1 MRRGDA
7 DGPMR
12 EPRLTRERRAAKAI
26 LHLSIRNVHSSKL
39 RVLGCTSLHSHEG
52 LLFKSMRSNSLK
64 RLLAHGMMIMW
75 GHVIFAYYMTCTIAK
90 AAAHAAPPPAAGQH
104 PLFAVAWC
112 SCLVYLSVSLKKDEM
127 EERSFQ
133 RFSSPAACGPATSVS
148 TCPLS
153 GYNSRGN
160 P

>member
-1 MRRGDA
+1 
-7 DGPMR
+7 
-12 EPRLTRERRAAKAI
+12 
-26 LHLSIRNVHSSKL
+26 
-39 RVLGCTSLHSHEG
+39 
-52 LLFKSMRSNSLK
+52 
-64 RLLAHGMMIMW
+64 MIMW

-127 EERSFQ
+127 DERSFQ
-133 RFSSPAACGPATSVS
+133 RFSSPAACGPASSVS